1 MWNYVLLENK
11 CRPLVPKILNYLRE
25 LYVNIISSINTLSI
39 FYQISLD
46 KFQNLFNQNW
56 VIEKEVMRCAPVFTV
71 CGRSAGCVNSEHTC
85 WSYGGVWGVLGI
97 FGAGMSCNCRDR
109 FCPTQQPPPTLVAS
123 LHTLL
128 SFLRTSS
135 GATEPDNTR
144 SRPLAPIISER
155 FFQKRVRDFL
165 KNKWK
170 ILWNWC
176 EKWFFFNINSLKV
189 RGFFKVLFSLF
200 EQIHC

>member
-1 MWNYVLLENK
+1 MWNHVLLENK

-155 FFQKRVRDFL
+155 FLQKTSERFFKKQVKD
-165 KNKWK
+165 
-170 ILWNWC
+170 LWNWC
-176 EKWFFFNINSLKV
+176 KKWFFFKINSLKV
-189 RGFFKVLFSLF
+189 RVFL
-200 EQIHC
+200 